1 MAQAIISALAVAF
14 LAAISV
20 ASAADVPALNV
31 EKTCREAASAD
42 PNQNLDPK
50 ICLASENQARDQL
63 VSKWSS
69 YPEADRQQC
78 SQMASMG
85 GTASYVELVVCLE
98 LDQQVRDEAVKT
110 NTKPTSMRQ
119 KNQKKQ

>member
-1 MAQAIISALAVAF
+1 MAQAIKSALAVAL
-14 LAAISV
+14 LAAMSP
-20 ASAADVPALNV
+20 AFAADIPALNV

-63 VSKWSS
+63 TSKWTSF
-69 YPEADRQQC
+69 PEADRQQC

-85 GTASYVELVVCLE
+85 GTASYVELIVCLE
-98 LDQQVRDEAVKT
+98 MDQQVREEAAKT
-110 NTKPTSMRQ
+110 NTKPSSLRQ
-119 KNQKKQ
+119 KK